1 MQKQIG
7 KMLLQIRLELKY
19 TLEDYC
25 SKLNITVFDYLKYES
40 GFFIVAGK
48 EFKTI
53 LDEIKYLSQDNTKA
67 LELILEIEKMLN

>member
-40 GFFIVAGK
+40 GFFIAAGK
-48 EFKTI
+48 EFENI
-53 LDEIKYLSQDNTKA
+53 LDKIKHLSQDNTKA
-67 LELILEIEKMLN
+67 LELILKIEKMLN